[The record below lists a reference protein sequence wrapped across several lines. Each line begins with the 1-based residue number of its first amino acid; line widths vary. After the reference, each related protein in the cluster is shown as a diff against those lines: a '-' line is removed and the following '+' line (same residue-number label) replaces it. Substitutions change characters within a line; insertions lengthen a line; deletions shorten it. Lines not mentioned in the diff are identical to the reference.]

1 MKSHHQRSRIWLSYR
16 LTNYPFAAAASTAVS
31 PKEVEDLIPGPK
43 CSAVTQTGIRTWLFQ
58 SVEARDLF
66 VNTVRTAFSVESESI
81 KY

>member
-31 PKEVEDLIPGPK
+31 PKEIEALIPGSK
-43 CSAVTQTGIRTWLFQ
+43 CSAVLQTGIRTWIFQ
-58 SVEARDLF
+58 SAEARDLF
-66 VNTVRTAFSVESESI
+66 VKIIKTAFLVEVESI